1 MLEKYTIGTLSRE
14 SGVNLETIRYYEKI
28 SLLNKPERSGNGYR
42 HYNESAIKRL
52 RFIRRG
58 RELGFG
64 IAEIKTLL
72 ELADHPEHPCKEADQ
87 LAQTHLTEIETKIKD
102 LLAMQEVL
110 TKIVACQSHSAEHC
124 RLIETL
130 DQVSKPLGLLIGFAK
145 NTS

>member
-1 MLEKYTIGTLSRE
+1 MLEKYTIGALSRE

-28 SLLNKPERSGNGYR
+28 NLLNKPSRSVNGYR
-42 HYNESAIKRL
+42 HYDESAIKRL
-52 RFIRRG
+52 RFVRRG

-87 LAQTHLTEIETKIKD
+87 LAQAHLAEVETKIKD
-102 LLAMQEVL
+102 LQAMQEVL
-110 TKIVACQSHSAEHC
+110 TKIVACQSHTAEHC

-130 DQVSKPLGLLIGFAK
+130 DQRSCC
-145 NTS
+145 T

>member
-28 SLLNKPERSGNGYR
+28 SLLPKPSRSLNGYR
-42 HYNESAIKRL
+42 HYDDSAIKRI

-72 ELADHPEHPCKEADQ
+72 ELADHPEHPCREADQ
-87 LAQTHLTEIETKIKD
+87 LAQIHLTEIETKIKD
-102 LLAMQEVL
+102 LSAMQDVL
-110 TKIVACQSHSAEHC
+110 TQIVACQSNTAEHC

-130 DQVSKPLGLLIGFAK
+130 DQRSCC
-145 NTS
+145 N

>member
-1 MLEKYTIGTLSRE
+1 MLERYTIGALSRE

-28 SLLNKPERSGNGYR
+28 NLLNKPSRAVNGYR
-42 HYNESAIKRL
+42 HYDESAIKRL
-52 RFIRRG
+52 RFVRRG

-87 LAQTHLTEIETKIKD
+87 LAQAHLAEVETKIKD
-102 LLAMQEVL
+102 LQAMQEVL
-110 TKIVACQSHSAEHC
+110 TKIVACQSHTAEHC

-130 DQVSKPLGLLIGFAK
+130 DQRSCC
-145 NTS
+145 S

>member
-14 SGVNLETIRYYEKI
+14 SGVNLETIRYYEKTN
-28 SLLNKPERSGNGYR
+28 LLNKPARSDNGYR
-42 HYNESAIKRL
+42 HYDESAIKRL

-87 LAQTHLTEIETKIKD
+87 LAQAHLTEIETKIKD
-102 LLAMQEVL
+102 LIAMKEVL
-110 TKIVACQSHSAEHC
+110 TNIVACQSNTAEHC

-130 DQVSKPLGLLIGFAK
+130 DQRSCC
-145 NTS
+145 S

>member
-1 MLEKYTIGTLSRE
+1 MLEKYTIGALSKE

-28 SLLNKPERSGNGYR
+28 NLLNKPSRSVNGYR
-42 HYNESAIKRL
+42 HYDESAIKRL
-52 RFIRRG
+52 RFVRRG

-87 LAQTHLTEIETKIKD
+87 LAQAHLTEVETKIKD
-102 LLAMQEVL
+102 LQAMQEVL
-110 TKIVACQSHSAEHC
+110 TKIVACQSHTAEHC

-130 DQVSKPLGLLIGFAK
+130 DQRSCC
-145 NTS
+145 T

>member
-1 MLEKYTIGTLSRE
+1 MSEKYTIGTLSRE
-14 SGVNLETIRYYEKI
+14 SGVNLETIRYYEKTN
-28 SLLNKPERSGNGYR
+28 LLNKPLRSDNGYR
-42 HYNESAIKRL
+42 HYDESAIKRL

-87 LAQTHLTEIETKIKD
+87 LVQVHLTEIETKIND
-102 LLAMQEVL
+102 LLAMKEVL
-110 TKIVACQSHSAEHC
+110 TRIASCQSDTAEHC

-130 DQVSKPLGLLIGFAK
+130 DQRSCCD
-145 NTS
+145 

>member
-1 MLEKYTIGTLSRE
+1 MLEKYTIGALSRE

-28 SLLNKPERSGNGYR
+28 NLLNKPSRAVNGYR
-42 HYNESAIKRL
+42 HYDESAIKRL
-52 RFIRRG
+52 RFVRRG

-87 LAQTHLTEIETKIKD
+87 LAQAHLAEVETKIKD
-102 LLAMQEVL
+102 LQAMQEVL
-110 TKIVACQSHSAEHC
+110 TKIVACQSHTAEHC

-130 DQVSKPLGLLIGFAK
+130 DQRSCC
-145 NTS
+145 N